1 MKKINKQKHFTGTIV
16 LNYLILIHG
25 LSVKTGMVNR
35 AVNAGV
41 RRMRRIQ
48 GIRVGMMGMWGI
60 RVTVQGIRVG
70 IMGMRGIR
78 VGMQVIRVGMIGM
91 REIRARIWGI
101 MGGNAGNRCG
111 NAGNQ
116 SDNIHIGVEMMNEKC
131 GEV

>member
-1 MKKINKQKHFTGTIV
+1 M
-16 LNYLILIHG
+16 NYLILIHG

-101 MGGNAGNRCG
+101 MGGNAGNRCD